1 MTRLIA
7 SSLWW
12 SLFFDILD
20 TIVTWYGDVVF
31 FFVFFRRV
39 FGVGVGCDLMR
50 IDTVDGFSTYGMCE
64 S

>member
-1 MTRLIA
+1 MA
-7 SSLWW
+7 MS
-12 SLFFDILD
+12 
-20 TIVTWYGDVVF
+20 F